1 MSTKLTSSSND
12 SSEDEILTGHQPEK
26 PFGIDPKTTP
36 NNRVDALF
44 RVALIE
50 PDIPQNTGNIGRT
63 CVGTKTELHLVGNL
77 GFKITDRNLKRAGL
91 DYWQYLVWQHHQ
103 SFDQWMAQIE
113 KPERVFYFSTK
124 GTKSYFEVDFQPGDY
139 FVFGKETKGLDED
152 LLRRNSDRVLK
163 IPLYGPIRS
172 LNVATSVTVVLYEA
186 LRQLESRGHRLRS
199 P

>member
-1 MSTKLTSSSND
+1 MSTKPTSSSPDIN
-12 SSEDEILTGHQPEK
+12 EDEILTGHQPEK

-63 CVGTKTELHLVGNL
+63 CVGTRTELHLVGNL

-91 DYWQYLVWQHHQ
+91 DYWQYLLWQHHQ
-103 SFDQWMAQIE
+103 SFDQWMGQVE

-124 GTKSYFEVDFQPGDY
+124 GTKSYFEADFQPGDC

-186 LRQLESRGHRLRS
+186 LRQLESRGHRLGS